1 MAIHP
6 DPDRDPADVFAH
18 KAFARCQACRLV
30 APAGLPSGVDWS
42 RPVLVGCPCCGQA
55 YDLRCGDLLAL
66 DEVATCPCCG
76 VHTPCP
82 HEAAQVR
89 CRSCGDL
96 FTGPHADA
104 ARMRVVQTRW
114 VRQAVEAYR
123 DTDPGRH

>member
-18 KAFARCQACRLV
+18 KVFARCSACGLV
-30 APAGLPSGVDWS
+30 TSAAQPSGVDWS
-42 RPVLVGCPCCGQA
+42 RPVPVSCTCCGVA
-55 YDLRCGDLLAL
+55 YTLRRDDLLAL
-66 DEVATCPCCG
+66 DEVATCPSCA

-89 CRSCGDL
+89 CRSCANL
-96 FTGPHADA
+96 FTGPNADA
-104 ARMRVVQTRW
+104 ARVRIVQTRW

-123 DTDPGRH
+123 ETDEPS